1 MTLSTLDSAPHK
13 ADQFVHASFSH
24 NSAIPSSRI
33 LRAPGFYDGGMPKKE
48 YRGPDMN
55 ELIRTNLLKILGN
68 AKPETYCGKKGDP
81 ERLMYVTGSK
91 KGKPVAPRALRY
103 AIEGVNAP
111 RLDLIVAVAHK
122 EGLQPYQL
130 LFEEFDPKNAPV
142 VVTKQQQA
150 LLARIREDFKE
161 KATAKH

>member
-1 MTLSTLDSAPHK
+1 MHVTP
-13 ADQFVHASFSH
+13 
-24 NSAIPSSRI
+24 N
-33 LRAPGFYDGGMPKKE
+33 YDWGMARKKYE
-48 YRGPDMN
+48 GPDVN

-81 ERLMYVTGSK
+81 ERLMYVTGNK

-103 AIEGVNAP
+103 AVEGVNAP
-111 RLDLIVAVAHK
+111 RLDLIVAIAHK

-142 VVTKQQQA
+142 VVTKEQQA
-150 LLARIREDFKE
+150 LLTRIREDFRE